1 MSEEQAAK
9 EAAAKAEAA
18 KATEAGA
25 GSGSQDGAGAGGA
38 GSAGSQAAGGEQG
51 AGDDKQSQAKTKDGL
66 FDENGTK
73 AGDGAGDAGGDKGTQ
88 EIKYD
93 LKFPENVP
101 LDEQDKSEFVELM
114 KKSGFNNEQA
124 QALVDY
130 QSKIN
135 AKYAKTVE
143 SEHANT
149 IEGWKKTIKTQYGAD
164 YETKIAAGKKA
175 LETYFSPESIALL
188 GDKGS
193 GLGNHPSIAADLI
206 KLGESLMEDKS
217 VQGGKAA
224 GGAAKSAADKL
235 FPNM

>member
-1 MSEEQAAK
+1 M
-9 EAAAKAEAA
+9 
-18 KATEAGA
+18 
-25 GSGSQDGAGAGGA
+25 
-38 GSAGSQAAGGEQG
+38 
-51 AGDDKQSQAKTKDGL
+51 
-66 FDENGTK
+66 
-73 AGDGAGDAGGDKGTQ
+73 
-88 EIKYD
+88 
-93 LKFPENVP
+93 
-101 LDEQDKSEFVELM
+101 
-114 KKSGFNNEQA
+114 
-124 QALVDY
+124 VDY